1 MDNYYIKDICTK
13 RFRRSSHQNSSS
25 VNSLL
30 SLGWSVDNIDLTK
43 EIPSPHMISRIVRLM
58 DNYDLLL
65 IDEASMLTPVK

>member
-1 MDNYYIKDICTK
+1 MDNYYMKIHAQNGLGGAHI
-13 RFRRSSHQNSSS
+13 NSST

-30 SLGWSVDNIDLTK
+30 SLGWSVDDIDLTK

-65 IDEASMLTPVK
+65 IDEASMLTPVT